1 MNETGNRPISCQ
13 KARHKT
19 RWNAR
24 AKPAAPRLK
33 KAGRRILMCTKDA
46 YRQKAS
52 AYAMVQAQ
60 AFAGAK
66 GLLINFTLLKLSRM
80 ASAFC
85 LLPLFQT

>member
-24 AKPAAPRLK
+24 AKPAAHRLK
-33 KAGRRILMCTKDA
+33 KARRRILMCKKDA

-52 AYAMVQAQ
+52 AYAMLQAQ

-66 GLLINFTLLKLSRM
+66 GL
-80 ASAFC
+80 
-85 LLPLFQT
+85 